1 MCEQSEATGNR
12 EEIALFHERL
22 HLLFYNKIK
31 IYISGSKPFTSLPAH
46 VGIFVLF
53 DCTL

>member
-1 MCEQSEATGNR
+1 MCEQSEAIGNR

-22 HLLFYNKIK
+22 HLLFYNEIK
-31 IYISGSKPFTSLPAH
+31 IYISGSKPFITLPAN
-46 VGIFVLF
+46 VGIFVLV